1 MAVELTHIF
10 FPAAVGTGGTG
21 RAGEAGSGT
30 DAGVVSA
37 TSELQPRAVNS
48 PAQHASEP
56 GH

>member
-10 FPAAVGTGGTG
+10 FPAAAGTGGTE